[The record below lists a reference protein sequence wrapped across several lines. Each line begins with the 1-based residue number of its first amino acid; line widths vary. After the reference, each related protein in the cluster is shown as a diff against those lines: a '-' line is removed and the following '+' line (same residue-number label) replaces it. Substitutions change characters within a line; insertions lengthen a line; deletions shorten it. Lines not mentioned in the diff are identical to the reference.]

1 MISFS
6 CRQILRAL
14 IPLPGRL
21 SIQSQINFRN
31 HNSEPSSMLAIQV
44 NEVGDE
50 NKLIMNKHAPIPSMT
65 STQCLIENHYAGLN
79 FHDTYTRSGLYPL
92 PLPFIVG
99 CEGGGIVREVGSDV
113 TEIKPGD
120 RVVYLQDGTQGSYAE
135 YTNVEFTRLMP
146 VPDDV
151 ELDVATA
158 AAVQGLTAHYLV
170 NDSYNIQ
177 KGDWVVIHAAAGGTG
192 QILVQMAKGKG
203 AKVIGTCSNK
213 HKADI
218 AKSKGCDFVIVTK
231 SRNDGDESTDDDVW
245 PQLAD
250 MVRDIIRENSDKP
263 ILPSNYGAININDG
277 AHVVFDSVGKNSAL
291 ASLECLRPKG
301 TAVFFGN
308 ASGSPP
314 DINPLLLSRLGSLT
328 ITRPKL
334 HDFIQTQEEVVQRSN
349 AVFQMLKR
357 NELHLHIQEKIL
369 FSREDV
375 IRGTKMLQGR
385 KTVGKVLFD
394 VRKGLQLHQ
403 KLEKASESIRSSRKA
418 PLQDKLSSIR
428 SDIAPK
434 TLVEAYKVQDLVEY
448 DILLENEATK
458 VVGKKIAA
466 TSIMAQKSVSVNEPF
481 YGNLFSHSTFASGA
495 KISINDVSLGLQKGF
510 IIIEPEFAVRMNS
523 DLEAGKIYTPET
535 IKHSIGSIIPS
546 VEIATSAFIM
556 PNLEAFKKIGAP
568 SLIADNA
575 CHGAL
580 IFGDEYRCGSSDRV
594 VESLN
599 ELTCRLEVNGN
610 IVANGSGKQV
620 LGHPVNA
627 LCWLANALGEKGEI
641 LKKGD
646 LISTGVC
653 VDQLVLANRGD
664 SVSVDYGTTLG
675 KVTFKLE

>member
-1 MISFS
+1 
-6 CRQILRAL
+6 
-14 IPLPGRL
+14 
-21 SIQSQINFRN
+21 
-31 HNSEPSSMLAIQV
+31 MLAIQV

-50 NKLIMNKHAPIPSMT
+50 NKLIMNRHAPIPSIT
-65 STQCLIENHYAGLN
+65 TTQCLIENHYAGLN

-99 CEGGGIVREVGSDV
+99 CEGGGIVKEVGNDV
-113 TEIKPGD
+113 TVIKPGD
-120 RVVYLQDGTQGSYAE
+120 RVVYLQDGIQGSYAE

-177 KGDWVVIHAAAGGTG
+177 KGDWCVIHAAAGGTG

-203 AKVIGTCSNK
+203 ARVIGTCSNK

-218 AKSKGCDFVIVTK
+218 AKNKGCDFVIVTK
-231 SRNDGDESTDDDVW
+231 SKNDKDESTEEDDVW
-245 PQLAD
+245 PKLAD
-250 MVRDIIRENSDKP
+250 MVRDIIRENSDEP

-291 ASLECLRPKG
+291 ASLECLRPRG

-334 HDFIQTQEEVVQRSN
+334 HDFIQTREEVVQRSD

-369 FSREDV
+369 FGREDV

-394 VRKGLQLHQ
+394 VRQGLQLHQ
-403 KLEKASESIRSSRKA
+403 KLVKASESIRSSRKA
-418 PLQDKLSSIR
+418 PMQDKISSIG
-428 SDIAPK
+428 SDIVPQ
-434 TLVEAYKVQDLVEY
+434 TLGEAYKLQDLVKN
-448 DILLENEATK
+448 DILLENETTK

-495 KISINDVSLGLQKGF
+495 KISTSDVSLGFQEGF
-510 IIIEPEFAVRMNS
+510 LIIEPEFAVRMNS
-523 DLEAGKIYTPET
+523 DTEAGTKYSPET
-535 IKHSIGSIIPS
+535 IKHLIGSIIPS

-556 PNLEAFKKIGAP
+556 PDLEAFKKVGAP

-580 IFGDEYRCGSSDRV
+580 ILGDEYRCDSSDRV
-594 VESLN
+594 VDSLD
-599 ELTCRLEVNGN
+599 ELTCWLELNGN
-610 IVANGSGKQV
+610 TVANGSGRQV

-627 LCWLANALGEKGEI
+627 LCWLANALGERGEI

-646 LISTGVC
+646 VISTGVC

-664 SVSVDYGTTLG
+664 SVTVDYGTTLG